1 VELVGLNTKEITL
14 YNDNPACDELIATE
28 LYKLKVS
35 FPDLSNDFISV
46 LSERLRVNNFTD
58 KRLVD
63 AIGNVIDNFQYKK
76 PNISDIIGFDKK
88 LKLYTYNEVY
98 EFILEGESWENY
110 PIYEVNGT
118 KFRIKIS
125 DKIKYNL

>member
-1 VELVGLNTKEITL
+1 MELVGPNTKEITL

-46 LSERLRVNNFTD
+46 LSERIRVNNFTD
-58 KRLVD
+58 KRLID
-63 AIGNVIDNFQYKK
+63 AIGNVIDNFQYKAPK
-76 PNISDIIGFDKK
+76 ISDIIGFDKK
-88 LKLYTYNEVY
+88 LNLYTYNEVCMLV
-98 EFILEGESWENY
+98 EKGESFQDY
-110 PIYEVNGT
+110 PIYEVNGI

>member
-1 VELVGLNTKEITL
+1 MELVGLNTKEITL

-46 LSERLRVNNFTD
+46 LSERIKVNNFTD

-63 AIGNVIDNFQYKK
+63 AIGNVIDNFQYKAPK
-76 PNISDIIGFDKK
+76 ISDIIGFDKR
-88 LKLYTYNEVY
+88 LKLYTYHEVC
-98 EFILEGESWENY
+98 EFVHNGESFEDY
-110 PIYEVNGT
+110 PIYEINGI
-118 KFRIKIS
+118 KFRIKLS